1 MRLLQALQS
10 DANVHATISGDFTDC
25 DKWLPDCQ
33 LLLTYVA
40 GPFADDA
47 QANTIRE
54 WLEGGGRWLALH
66 GSTGGKAERIDR
78 ADGRRRM
85 VKTSH
90 HETLGGFFLTH
101 PPIKEMNVEVVA
113 NHALTDGLPK
123 SFKVQDE
130 PYMVEVIHPDTQILL
145 TTKDIDTPPSVP
157 EIYGDDKSLLP
168 DGESRALGFVR
179 DVSKGAVAY
188 IALGHCH
195 SPLTNMQTSVH
206 ESVSKDHVSPPTFR
220 GAWETDVYNRILD
233 NAIAWGTAA

>member
-1 MRLLQALQS
+1 MSTRKRVHVVIGGFPPGQHAGHDMDYARMRLLQALQS

-123 SFKVQDE
+123 SFKVQDLSL
-130 PYMVEVIHPDTQILL
+130 IHI
-145 TTKDIDTPPSVP
+145 
-157 EIYGDDKSLLP
+157 
-168 DGESRALGFVR
+168 
-179 DVSKGAVAY
+179 
-188 IALGHCH
+188 
-195 SPLTNMQTSVH
+195 
-206 ESVSKDHVSPPTFR
+206 
-220 GAWETDVYNRILD
+220 
-233 NAIAWGTAA
+233 